1 MQPEFVFRNDH
12 CRSHEPNSWLLL
24 FDKNLPSCELFAE
37 RNLSIGTNHLD
48 AGFGSES
55 FHICELSL
63 IGRSPATRSLY
74 SAVLLHEC
82 TIARTPSSSKQPGH
96 TGTARRSPPMKSQI
110 VISSARTPARSG
122 GTDYIE
128 GNWIFRDVLGLP
140 GMGLGGEGG
149 IRTHDTLARI
159 PVFETGTFNRSVT
172 SPICARILQRER
184 SMRGIDGLE

>member
-1 MQPEFVFRNDH
+1 LCPVQSAFEFLARLRLMQPEFVFRNDH

-82 TIARTPSSSKQPGH
+82 TIARTPSIRQATGAH
-96 TGTARRSPPMKSQI
+96 GDGTAKSAHEITNCDFKCSNSRAFTWNMKS
-110 VISSARTPARSG
+110 AG
-122 GTDYIE
+122 
-128 GNWIFRDVLGLP
+128 
-140 GMGLGGEGG
+140 
-149 IRTHDTLARI
+149 
-159 PVFETGTFNRSVT
+159 NRSTFLLTACTAPWV
-172 SPICARILQRER
+172 
-184 SMRGIDGLE
+184 